1 MHIGSLKIETGEN
14 YKKIEQNPF
23 IYFERHVSNNIC
35 VLIVK

>member
-14 YKKIEQNPF
+14 DKKIEQF